1 MVYYLENRRSLGCLA
16 QPHCS
21 PGPCFLLGSPE
32 EDPEAGLWVQVV
44 KWEEKGMLEAS
55 GEMRQ
60 EEAAASKGRV
70 RAVTA
75 VAAGRRFL
83 KRVKEPVQDMCS
95 WLIPPEG
102 RGSWGIYAPPLLDIG

>member
-1 MVYYLENRRSLGCLA
+1 
-16 QPHCS
+16 
-21 PGPCFLLGSPE
+21 
-32 EDPEAGLWVQVV
+32 
-44 KWEEKGMLEAS
+44 MLEAS

-83 KRVKEPVQDMCS
+83 KRVKEPMQDMCS
-95 WLIPPEG
+95 
-102 RGSWGIYAPPLLDIG
+102 